1 MDFEPEA
8 PEEVEL
14 QWQAE
19 HPEGEIIHVEADE
32 EGNIESIDDDPYG
45 DDDDDD

>member
-1 MDFEPEA
+1 MSDIT

-14 QWQAE
+14 AWSAA

-32 EGNIESIDDDPYG
+32 SGNITSIDTDPYG
-45 DDDDDD
+45 GDDGED